1 MWYVQ
6 LANQTVLALYFC
18 YLVIES
24 LLFINILY
32 SHCQKYM
39 LLSLYM
45 RMHLVFVWKQKVTAS
60 THVGANEHDAV
71 QCIFLTAEL
80 MPFLYSSGLVLC
92 LWICCT
98 LNILMYDIYLW
109 PWFEGGVRTEKMLN
123 SFSTGNFC
131 KKENKNSHF
140 WALPGVVWSPFPIF
154 IVKSSKESLI
164 PAWIML
170 GDSPFD
176 TKSGW
181 SNRALKLPFTGHHC
195 NQTLSAKM
203 CKLQ

>member
-6 LANQTVLALYFC
+6 LANRTVLALYFC
-18 YLVIES
+18 YVVIES

-32 SHCQKYM
+32 S
-39 LLSLYM
+39 
-45 RMHLVFVWKQKVTAS
+45 
-60 THVGANEHDAV
+60 D
-71 QCIFLTAEL
+71 CICE
-80 MPFLYSSGLVLC
+80 
-92 LWICCT
+92 CT
-98 LNILMYDIYLW
+98 LSVKTKGHCFYTRSSKWTWRRSMYFSDSRAHAIPLFFRSGVVSLNMLYFKYSTILMYDIYLW
-109 PWFEGGVRTEKMLN
+109 PWFEGGVRTEKMHN
-123 SFSTGNFC
+123 SFSTGNCC
-131 KKENKNSHF
+131 KKENKYNHF
-140 WALPGVVWSPFPIF
+140 WALAGVVWSPFPIF

-195 NQTLSAKM
+195 NQKLSAKM
-203 CKLQ
+203 RKLQ